1 MVQGT
6 PCERRPRRAISAL
19 LLALILSW
27 AIPAASAQQ
36 PLPDLRGRW
45 AILQVTSQIGVI
57 PLVGERIRTSSTL
70 ALLDIEQEG
79 LLIRAQEVTCST
91 TIDNGTTLVKT
102 EIPDAFIRSLP
113 GLSWTATLEPSDAGL
128 DFVTPWITSVNGA
141 RLDDPESDS
150 LPTRADDPRVVDQD
164 GDGKPGLT
172 VHVSVMGGLISG
184 DVYVVQRDRSKLSG
198 AVLSPDEVDG
208 LVEWS
213 SEQSVLGASSPLLLG
228 GTVARPDPIAE
239 HSYFRAR
246 RVDDATSCVDLRV
259 MAGTLFGK

>member
-1 MVQGT
+1 MVQRA
-6 PCERRPRRAISAL
+6 PCGRRPPRAIPAL

-27 AIPAASAQQ
+27 ATAATSAQQ
-36 PLPDLRGRW
+36 PLPDLAGRW
-45 AILQVTSQIGVI
+45 AILQVTSQIGAI

-79 LLIRAQEVTCST
+79 LLIRAQDATCST

-102 EIPDAFIRSLP
+102 EIPDAFIQSLP
-113 GLSWTATLEPSDAGL
+113 GLSWTTTLEPSDAGL

-141 RLDDPESDS
+141 RLEDPENDP

-184 DVYVVQRDRSKLSG
+184 DVWVVQRDRSKLSG
-198 AVLSPDEVDG
+198 TIVSPDEIDG

-213 SEQSVLGASSPLLLG
+213 SEQSVLGASNPFLLG
-228 GTVARPDPIAE
+228 GTAARPDPIAE
-239 HSYFRAR
+239 HSYFRAH
-246 RVDDATSCVDLRV
+246 RVDDATSCADLRV